1 MHDLSNFK
9 IQLSH
14 DDFKHEVIFSV
25 ASLLLKVCICTMTYN
40 VYVAFLGS
48 SRSRRTRRR
57 TQAMMQFSMP
67 DLDASSAHSAICLKI
82 NPNEFN
88 FDEKVSFNFS
98 NFEGILGHFAE
109 FWFLDV
115 FWQFMNTLGA
125 ETSAVPHSTYATH
138 IATADFIW
146 VRTTIFI
153 SPCSSQNFTACM
165 MCKMNPQLNQKT
177 V

>member
-1 MHDLSNFK
+1 MISSMRQFF
-9 IQLSH
+9 QSW
-14 DDFKHEVIFSV
+14 
-25 ASLLLKVCICTMTYN
+25 SLLLKVCICTMTYN

-82 NPNEFN
+82 NQNELN
-88 FDEKVSFNFS
+88 FEEKVNFTFS

-115 FWQFMNTLGA
+115 FWRFINTLGA

-153 SPCSSQNFTACM
+153 SPCSRRILLLA
-165 MCKMNPQLNQKT
+165 
-177 V
+177 

>member
-1 MHDLSNFK
+1 
-9 IQLSH
+9 
-14 DDFKHEVIFSV
+14 
-25 ASLLLKVCICTMTYN
+25 
-40 VYVAFLGS
+40 
-48 SRSRRTRRR
+48 
-57 TQAMMQFSMP
+57 MMQFSMP

-88 FDEKVSFNFS
+88 FNEKVSFNFS

-138 IATADFIW
+138 IAATADFIW

-153 SPCSSQNFTACM
+153 SPCAEFYCSAQAMPACM
-165 MCKMNPQLNQKT
+165 MCKMNP
-177 V
+177 